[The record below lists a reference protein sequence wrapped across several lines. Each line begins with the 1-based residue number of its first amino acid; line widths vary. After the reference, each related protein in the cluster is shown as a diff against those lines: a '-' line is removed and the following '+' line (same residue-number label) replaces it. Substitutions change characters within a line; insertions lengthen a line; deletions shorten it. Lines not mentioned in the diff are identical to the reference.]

1 MDSILHTL
9 PIVLACVF
17 IFGVGGLFKGIVS
30 LGLPLILL
38 PLLLLVVD
46 IRTAVALMMVPLI
59 VSNLVQAIEG
69 EGFAAIVKRFWAP
82 LVLIAAGTIVGT
94 ILFAKLDQHILQL
107 SIGILAILFATA
119 SLVQPGLSIS
129 AASER
134 WLGPLVSLVSGVI
147 GGMSTF
153 FGPIL
158 TIYLVGL
165 HLPRDTFVKTI
176 ALFYFVASMAL
187 LIGGAS
193 QGTTDIVLVAASALA
208 MIPTYAG
215 MIIGRSVRQRIDP
228 DRFRNLVLVVVW
240 VSGANMI
247 RLGLGH

>member
-1 MDSILHTL
+1 MLSHL
-9 PIVLACVF
+9 PIVLACVA
-17 IFGVGGLFKGIVS
+17 IFAVGGMFKGIVS

-59 VSNLVQAIEG
+59 LSNLVQALEG
-69 EGFAAIVKRFWAP
+69 EGLAAILKRFWAP
-82 LVLIAAGTIVGT
+82 LLLIAIGSILGTV
-94 ILFAKLDQHILQL
+94 LFAVLDRHILQL
-107 SIGILAILFATA
+107 TIGAFAIVFATA
-119 SLVQPGLSIS
+119 SLAQPGLSVP
-129 AASER
+129 AHAEP
-134 WLGPLVSLVSGVI
+134 WLGPLTGLASGVI

-176 ALFYFVASMAL
+176 ALFYFVASTAL
-187 LIGGAS
+187 LVGGAS
-193 QGTTDIVLVAASALA
+193 QGTTDATLVLASALA
-208 MIPTYAG
+208 MAPTYGG
-215 MIIGRSVRQRIDP
+215 MAIGRAVRHKINP

-247 RLGLGH
+247 RLGLGM

>member
-1 MDSILHTL
+1 MDSMLFTL
-9 PIVLACVF
+9 PIVFACVV
-17 IFGVGGLFKGIVS
+17 IFAVGGLFKGIVS

-82 LVLIAAGTIVGT
+82 LILIAAGTIVGT
-94 ILFAKLDQHILQL
+94 ILFAVLDRHVLQL
-107 SIGILAILFATA
+107 TIGILAILFATA
-119 SLVQPGLSIS
+119 SLVQPGLSVP
-129 AASER
+129 AHGEG
-134 WLGPLVSLVSGVI
+134 WLGPLVGLASGVI

-165 HLPRDTFVKTI
+165 HLPRDTFVKTV

-193 QGTTDIVLVAASALA
+193 QGTTDTMLIAASALA

-215 MIIGRSVRQRIDP
+215 MVIGRSVRQHINP
-228 DRFRNLVLVVVW
+228 DQFRNLVLAVVW

-247 RLGLGH
+247 RLGLGY